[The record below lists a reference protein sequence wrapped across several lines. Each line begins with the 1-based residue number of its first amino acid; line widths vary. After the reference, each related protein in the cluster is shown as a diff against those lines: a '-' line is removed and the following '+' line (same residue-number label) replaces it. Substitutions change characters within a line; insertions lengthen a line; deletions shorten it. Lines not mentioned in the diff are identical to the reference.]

1 MIITAKT
8 YSRYTKDKGRG
19 IKEYQLTNQ
28 LAKEDSKRERKEKK
42 KEIQNSRKQHE
53 MASISLYLLTIN
65 FKCEMM
71 KLSNQKAESA

>member
-42 KEIQNSRKQHE
+42 KGNTK
-53 MASISLYLLTIN
+53 
-65 FKCEMM
+65 
-71 KLSNQKAESA
+71 